1 MAWPGGDSRSS
12 EKEMPNLNSPS
23 ERGPERRR
31 ANRRGEPD
39 SIDRLLDGA
48 QATFAER
55 GYHAANVH
63 EICARANVGIGTFY
77 AHFDHKRDLLKR
89 LFVDRILRSPTPEDL
104 LDHERLVAS
113 LEHAADKP
121 AIAGLLRAW
130 YEAIPDEPD
139 LARFQSEWRP
149 AYLMELAA
157 TITEARKRS
166 SAKARQD
173 PAVVAWTMATLSREV
188 AIHDRRGVPDLE
200 TLAGLLEGLLF
211 GTRS

>member
-1 MAWPGGDSRSS
+1 
-12 EKEMPNLNSPS
+12 MPNLNSPS

-31 ANRRGEPD
+31 ATRRGEPD

-77 AHFDHKRDLLKR
+77 AHFDHKRELLKR
-89 LFVDRILRSPTPEDL
+89 LFVDRILRSPTADDL
-104 LDHERLVAS
+104 LDHARLVAS

-139 LARFQSEWRP
+139 LARFQREWRP
-149 AYLMELAA
+149 AFLSDLAA

-166 SAKARQD
+166 SAKARLD
-173 PAVVAWTMATLSREV
+173 PAAVAWTMSTLSREV

-200 TLAGLLEGLLF
+200 TLARLLEGLMF
-211 GTRS
+211 GSRT